1 MPDFDAFFRTHG
13 TPVWNY
19 LKRLTGDRE
28 RASDLFQRVF
38 FKAYT
43 HFETRR
49 AGGSERSWIFTIAT
63 NEARDDVRRRRRDL
77 LRPME
82 QPDAWTVPDPS
93 PLVMAED
100 RELAREAM
108 RAVDGLPP
116 AQREIFLLV
125 RCQGL
130 SFGEAAE
137 ACGMG
142 LSAAKMAVARA
153 HERILRTLRDRID
166 LRSLL

>member
-19 LKRLTGDRE
+19 LRRLTGDRE

-43 HFETRR
+43 HFGTRR
-49 AGGSERSWIFTIAT
+49 EGGNERSWIFTIAT
-63 NEARDDVRRRRRDL
+63 NEARDDVRRRRRDA

-82 QPDAWTVPDPS
+82 TRDAWTVPDPG
-93 PLVMAED
+93 PLSVAED

-108 RAVDGLPP
+108 RAVDALPP
-116 AQREIFLLV
+116 AQREVFLLV

-130 SFGEAAE
+130 SFSEAAE

-153 HERILRTLRDRID
+153 HERILRTLRNRID

>member
-1 MPDFDAFFRTHG
+1 MSDFDGFFRTHG

-19 LKRLTGDRE
+19 LRRLTGDRE

-63 NEARDDVRRRRRDL
+63 NEARDDVRRRRRDV

-82 QPDAWTVPDPS
+82 QPDAWTEPSPDPS
-93 PLVMAED
+93 SCAED

-108 RAVDGLPP
+108 RAVETLP
-116 AQREIFLLV
+116 AGQRELFLLV
-125 RCQGL
+125 RYHGF
-130 SFGEAAE
+130 SFSEAAE